1 MIKNKDIEY
10 DRYGDISFIGNDI
23 SFLNEEIDYIYQ
35 NSIDR
40 IITNFND
47 YYLYKDFG
55 ANISSFIGT
64 TVSPLLEEKIVK
76 SIIRSLTIDNFLSR
90 EQISIATLEDNDSIL
105 VKIEIGTGLFSINE
119 NITINSIFNT
129 SSGLFYVT
137 N

>member
-23 SFLNEEIDYIYQ
+23 SFLMREVDYIYQ

-76 SIIRSLTIDNFLSR
+76 SIIRALTIDNFLSR